1 MAITIARAE
10 TTREISK
17 VCELR
22 YRVYIEELQI
32 PTPEAD
38 HEWRWLRDPLEE
50 HSISFA
56 AWKDGE
62 AIGSLRLTL
71 LRDLPDPQP
80 LLSRLKMHP
89 AFGAFGPEAICTT
102 SRFMLDPRMR
112 NGRVIYPLMKAVYEH
127 ARDRGVRL
135 NFGDCSPHQ
144 LRFYEHLGF
153 RGYER
158 GFADPAYGFKLPL
171 LMLMGDRRE
180 FVKRRTPLARVAAAY
195 PNDEESLR
203 WFEKIYAGEAPAVT
217 RNALGKGGV
226 QQRLRECLNG
236 GPAQRCG
243 LLRGIPSEGLDT
255 ILDGATI
262 FRVRAGDRITR
273 RGEPATAAFVLAAGE
288 ATGGGM
294 ERRRAVKPGDH
305 FGQTTSF
312 HTLTHSETVVAESP
326 CIAVAISSELFGK
339 LRRQKPSLAARLDA
353 NLAKLP
359 SERLGGQSRKAAVG
373 GG

>member
-10 TTREISK
+10 SARDISK

-22 YRVYIEELQI
+22 YRIYIEELQI

-38 HEWRWLRDPLEE
+38 HQWRWLRDPLEE
-50 HSISFA
+50 YSISFA

-80 LLSRLKMHP
+80 LLSRLSMHP
-89 AFGAFGPEAICTT
+89 AFGAFGSEAICTT

-127 ARDRGVRL
+127 ARDNGVRL

-153 RGYER
+153 RAYER

-171 LMLMGDRRE
+171 LMLMGDRKE
-180 FVKRRTPLARVAAAY
+180 FEQRRTPLARVAAAY
-195 PNDEESLR
+195 PCDEDARR
-203 WFEKIYAGEAPAVT
+203 WFGEIYAGEAPAVT
-217 RNALGKGGV
+217 GHSLGKGGV
-226 QQRLRECLNG
+226 QQRLRKCLDDE
-236 GPAQRCG
+236 PTRRCG
-243 LLRGIPSEGLDT
+243 LLRGISSEGLDT
-255 ILDGATI
+255 ILNESTI
-262 FRVRAGDRITR
+262 FRVRAGDRVTR
-273 RGEPATAAFVLAAGE
+273 RGEPASAAFLLASGE
-288 ATGGGM
+288 ASAEGA
-294 ERRRAVKPGDH
+294 ERRQTVWPGDH
-305 FGQTTSF
+305 FGQTASF
-312 HTLTHSETVVAESP
+312 HSPTHSETVVAQAPSTV
-326 CIAVAISSELFGK
+326 VAIPADLFGK
-339 LRRQKPSLAARLDA
+339 LRRQKPELAARLDA

-359 SERLGGQSRKAAVG
+359 SARLDGRTRKAAASST
-373 GG
+373 

>member
-10 TTREISK
+10 SAAEISK

-22 YRVYIEELQI
+22 YRIYIEELQI

-80 LLSRLKMHP
+80 LLSRLNMHP
-89 AFGAFGPEAICTT
+89 AFAAFGPEAICTT

-153 RGYER
+153 RSYEN

-171 LMLMGDRRE
+171 LMLMGDREE
-180 FVKRRTPLARVAAAY
+180 FASRRTPLARVANAY
-195 PNDEESLR
+195 PRDEDARR
-203 WFEKIYAGEAPAVT
+203 WFGEIYAGEAPAVT
-217 RNALGKGGV
+217 GNSLGKGGV
-226 QQRLRECLNG
+226 QQRLRECLNDE
-236 GPAQRCG
+236 PTRRCG
-243 LLRGIPSEGLDT
+243 LLRGLASEGLDFM
-255 ILDGATI
+255 LDGATV

-273 RGEPATAAFVLAAGE
+273 RGEPATAAFLLAAGE
-288 ATGGGM
+288 AHAQGA
-294 ERRRAVKPGDH
+294 ERRHAVTPGGH
-305 FGQTTSF
+305 FGQTVSC
-312 HTLTHSETVVAESP
+312 HSPTHAETVIAETPSTVVA
-326 CIAVAISSELFGK
+326 IASDFFAK
-339 LRRQKPSLAARLDA
+339 LRRQKPDLAARLDA

-359 SERLGGQSRKAAVG
+359 SARLGGLTREAAAG
-373 GG
+373 TA